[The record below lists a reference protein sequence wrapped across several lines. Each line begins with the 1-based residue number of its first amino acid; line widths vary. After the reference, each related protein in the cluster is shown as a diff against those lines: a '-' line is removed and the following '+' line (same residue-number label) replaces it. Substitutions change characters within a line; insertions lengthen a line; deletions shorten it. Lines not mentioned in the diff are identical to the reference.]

1 VHAPSLHFLGAVQAG
16 PLPHWH
22 RPVVAEQPSA
32 LIDGQPEHPAPA
44 VPQNDAD
51 GGALHVVPEQ
61 QPSEHDI
68 PSQTQASPT
77 QRCPMVHAG
86 PAPQPELVSAGLVSR
101 ELESAGLVSGEL
113 ESCGLVSPKLVSWR
127 LESYGRESSTLESG
141 GCV

>member
-1 VHAPSLHFLGAVQAG
+1 
-16 PLPHWH
+16 
-22 RPVVAEQPSA
+22 VVPEQPSA
-32 LIDGQPEHPAPA
+32 LIDEQPEHTAPA

-101 ELESAGLVSGEL
+101 ELESPGLESAGLESAGL
-113 ESCGLVSPKLVSWR
+113 ESCGLVSRKLVSWR
-127 LESYGRESSTLESG
+127 LESYGRESCELESG
-141 GCV
+141 RLES